1 VPNKAQFVE
10 MLAERLD
17 GDRKRAAAALD
28 AVIDSVY
35 ATIARGEKVAITGFG
50 VFERRDR
57 AARTARNPAT
67 GAPVK
72 VAASR
77 VPAFRPGAEFKAIA
91 SGAREFTQER
101 TARAQAA
108 VTKAADAVRGE
119 TSKAAARVRG
129 AQDRAAAAVKDA
141 AEAVREAPAKAAAAV
156 KKSSPKKAKKAAKK
170 APAKT
175 AAKKTAATKK
185 SAPAKKVAK
194 KAPAKKAPAKKAA
207 AKKAPAKKAAKKAP
221 AKKAAKKAPAKNN
234 YPPRSP
240 SGADRWVGASSRQ
253 WVASS

>member
-1 VPNKAQFVE
+1 VPNKAQFIE

-67 GAPVK
+67 GESVD

-91 SGAREFTQER
+91 NGAKDFAGRRSSG
-101 TARAQAA
+101 AQAA
-108 VTKAADAVRGE
+108 VTKAAGA
-119 TSKAAARVRG
+119 VRG
-129 AQDRAAAAVKDA
+129 AQGRAVAAVKDA
-141 AEAVREAPAKAAAAV
+141 ATT
-156 KKSSPKKAKKAAKK
+156 AKKAAKK
-170 APAKT
+170 AQKGAPATKS
-175 AAKKTAATKK
+175 AAKKSAAKA
-185 SAPAKKVAK
+185 S
-194 KAPAKKAPAKKAA
+194 APAKKAPAKKAA
-207 AKKAPAKKAAKKAP
+207 AKSAPAKKSAAKKSAPAKKSAAKKTAPAKKAPAKKSAAKKAP
-221 AKKAAKKAPAKNN
+221 AKKK
-234 YPPRSP
+234 
-240 SGADRWVGASSRQ
+240 
-253 WVASS
+253 

>member
-108 VTKAADAVRGE
+108 VG
-119 TSKAAARVRG
+119 KAAAAVRD
-129 AQDRAAAAVKDA
+129 AQDRATAAVKDA
-141 AEAVREAPAKAAAAV
+141 AEAVREAPSKAAKAAKKAA
-156 KKSSPKKAKKAAKK
+156 KKSAKK

-175 AAKKTAATKK
+175 ATKSAAAKK
-185 SAPAKKVAK
+185 SAPAKKAAK
-194 KAPAKKAPAKKAA
+194 KSAP

-221 AKKAAKKAPAKNN
+221 AKKAPAKKAAKKAPAKKK
-234 YPPRSP
+234 
-240 SGADRWVGASSRQ
+240 
-253 WVASS
+253 